1 MAGMNGRLWRGAGIA
16 AALLH
21 VAAVAGFGWALEGY
35 SLGRHPV
42 ALLGASG
49 VPHALAFNL
58 LGFVLPG
65 ALLAWLGWSLR
76 GAQVAPGWRVRI
88 GLQLVLLSALCFA
101 AQGLRPLDPT
111 DLLAPAS
118 RLHVVAWMLWW
129 IAFVPG
135 ALLLARASGRAALV
149 IALLVLLFALGGG
162 DLLPA
167 PIAQR
172 MAFLL
177 WFGWWLVAGRA
188 TASRVSASAPG
199 SSPTARR

>member
-1 MAGMNGRLWRGAGIA
+1 MEYEGMSPTVLLQRPLIALLVFMA
-16 AALLH
+16 AAI
-21 VAAVAGFGWALEGY
+21 GFGIVSPDFGHA
-35 SLGRHPV
+35 RHPL
-42 ALLGASG
+42 ALLGALG
-49 VPHALAFNL
+49 EPHALAFNL

-65 ALLAWLGWSLR
+65 ALLAWLAWSLR
-76 GAQVAPGWRVRI
+76 GAHAEPGWRVRI

-177 WFGWWLVAGRA
+177 WFGWWLL
-188 TASRVSASAPG
+188 ASRMLGRTPVA
-199 SSPTARR
+199 

>member
-1 MAGMNGRLWRGAGIA
+1 MERTRMSPTGPMQRPLIALLVFMA
-16 AALLH
+16 AAI
-21 VAAVAGFGWALEGY
+21 GFGIVSPDFGHA
-35 SLGRHPV
+35 RHPL
-42 ALLGASG
+42 ALLGALG
-49 VPHALAFNL
+49 EPHALAFNL

-177 WFGWWLVAGRA
+177 WFGWWLL
-188 TASRVSASAPG
+188 ASRMLGRTPVA
-199 SSPTARR
+199 

>member
-1 MAGMNGRLWRGAGIA
+1 MERTSMSSTGLLQRPLIALLVFVAAAVGFGIA
-16 AALLH
+16 SPD
-21 VAAVAGFGWALEGY
+21 FGHT
-35 SLGRHPV
+35 RHPL
-42 ALLGASG
+42 ALLGALG
-49 VPHALAFNL
+49 EPHALAFNL
-58 LGFVLPG
+58 LAFVLPG

-76 GAQVAPGWRVRI
+76 AAHTMPGWRVRI

-177 WFGWWLVAGRA
+177 WFGWWLL
-188 TASRVSASAPG
+188 ASRMLGRTPVA
-199 SSPTARR
+199 